1 MTQMTLNSVI
11 ACAMVASSYAIAY
24 TWRVVKTDEPVISE
38 TTSVTSEATPSETGS
53 QASQTSECVSPAEKH
68 MASGSET
75 ASQASESTQTSECVS
90 PAEKHMALLERVN
103 DDLQEANSNWAS
115 YAEELSYKN
124 RQLELELASSKT
136 MVRTTIIVGFILF
149 ISYAA
154 LIYAAILVSG
164 AA

>member
-1 MTQMTLNSVI
+1 MTLNSVI
-11 ACAMVASSYAIAY
+11 ACAMVVSSYAIAY
-24 TWRVVKTDEPVISE
+24 TWKVKTDEPVISE
-38 TTSVTSEATPSETGS
+38 TSTASESETSSETGS
-53 QASQTSECVSPAEKH
+53 QTSEP
-68 MASGSET
+68 
-75 ASQASESTQTSECVS
+75 VS

-136 MVRTTIIVGFILF
+136 MVRTTIIVGLILF

-154 LIYAAILVSG
+154 LIYTAILMH
-164 AA
+164 A

>member
-1 MTQMTLNSVI
+1 MLQMTQMTLNSVI

-24 TWRVVKTDEPVISE
+24 TWRVVKTDEPVMSE
-38 TTSVTSEATPSETGS
+38 TSSV
-53 QASQTSECVSPAEKH
+53 
-68 MASGSET
+68 ASGSET

>member
-24 TWRVVKTDEPVISE
+24 TWKVKTDEPVISE
-38 TTSVTSEATPSETGS
+38 TSSV
-53 QASQTSECVSPAEKH
+53 
-68 MASGSET
+68 ASGSET
-75 ASQASESTQTSECVS
+75 ASQASESTQTSESIS
-90 PAEKHMALLERVN
+90 PAEKHVALLERFI

-115 YAEELSYKN
+115 HVEDLSYKH

-136 MVRTTIIVGFILF
+136 MVRTTIIVGLILF

-154 LIYAAILVSG
+154 LIYTAILMH
-164 AA
+164 A

>member
-11 ACAMVASSYAIAY
+11 ACVMVASSYAIAY
-24 TWRVVKTDEPVISE
+24 TWRVVKTDE
-38 TTSVTSEATPSETGS
+38 TDTSVMSEATPSETGS
-53 QASQTSECVSPAEKH
+53 QTS
-68 MASGSET
+68 GD
-75 ASQASESTQTSECVS
+75 TQSSDPIS

-154 LIYAAILVSG
+154 LIYAAILVHG
-164 AA
+164 

>member
-1 MTQMTLNSVI
+1 MLQMTQMTLNSVI

-38 TTSVTSEATPSETGS
+38 TSSV
-53 QASQTSECVSPAEKH
+53 
-68 MASGSET
+68 ASGSET
-75 ASQASESTQTSECVS
+75 ASQASESTQTSES
-90 PAEKHMALLERVN
+90 ISSAEKHVALLERFI

-115 YAEELSYKN
+115 HAEELSYKH

-136 MVRTTIIVGFILF
+136 MVRTTIIVGLILF

-154 LIYAAILVSG
+154 LIYTAILMH
-164 AA
+164 A

>member
-1 MTQMTLNSVI
+1 MLQMTQMTFNSVI

-38 TTSVTSEATPSETGS
+38 TSSV
-53 QASQTSECVSPAEKH
+53 ASA
-68 MASGSET
+68 SET

-154 LIYAAILVSG
+154 LIYAAILVHG
-164 AA
+164 